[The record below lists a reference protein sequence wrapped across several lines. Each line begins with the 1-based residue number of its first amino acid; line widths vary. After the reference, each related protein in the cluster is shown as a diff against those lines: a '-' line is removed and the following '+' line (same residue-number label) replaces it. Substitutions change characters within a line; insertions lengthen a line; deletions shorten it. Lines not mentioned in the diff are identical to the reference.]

1 MLWTP
6 NFGPMGVTRE
16 QVVVDWLKQPG
27 NFERFMQARSGT
39 HKRLGTVRENKRQ
52 VAELVCTLLQNAG
65 FHGHTPHGV
74 VIKLIAI
81 IKSYKR
87 AHALATSGGKESII
101 SIALV

>member
-16 QVVVDWLKQPG
+16 QVVVGWLKQPG
-27 NFERFMQARSGT
+27 NFERFMQARSAN
-39 HKRLGTVRENKRQ
+39 KRLGTARENKRE
-52 VAELVCTLLQNAG
+52 VAGLVCTLLQNAG